1 MDNVIRG
8 GNWYFNEIN
17 TWRVLD
23 EVKVPA
29 LKFNLEAF
37 SPGGH
42 MMGVEWPEDLE
53 PFTAEIKVKTN
64 DPILRALCGR
74 QPGNYISSTYY
85 ENLASFRDG
94 STKGRV
100 LQLKGLIS
108 SVDQDQVK
116 GLKSAMVTYTF
127 STIVTYR
134 DMVDGRVIHQFNALT
149 GPQDT
154 LIDGA
159 NPFAAMASNLAIT
172 GGLVL

>member
-23 EVKVPA
+23 TVQVPNLKYA
-29 LKFNLEAF
+29 LESFTA
-37 SPGGH
+37 GGH
-42 MMGVEWPEDLE
+42 MMGVEWPEELE
-53 PFTAEIKVKTN
+53 PLTSTIKLKTN
-64 DPILRALCGR
+64 DPDLRALCGR
-74 QPGNYISSTYY
+74 QPGNYVTGTYY

-94 STKGRV
+94 SNKGRV

-108 SVDQDQVK
+108 EVAQDEVK
-116 GLKSAMVTYTF
+116 SLKAAMVTYTF
-127 STIVTYR
+127 STIVLYR
-134 DMVDGRVIHQFNALT
+134 DMVDGRVIHQFNAMT

-154 LIDGA
+154 LIDGN
-159 NPFAAMASNLAIT
+159 NPFSAMAANLAIT